1 MPTVFSRR
9 RFITRSAQ
17 LAFGASAAGSVLAAC
32 GSSGSAGTTTSGKTT
47 ITFWNAY
54 NTTDAE
60 NSTLLTK
67 VIPAFMKQHPTIT
80 VHSQNIPYQSLLQK
94 LIASVAGGNGPDL
107 VRSDIIWMPQLAKIG
122 ALYSTDD
129 IVAQRKN
136 EFYAGPL
143 ATCAYQG
150 RYYGLPLDTNTRVL
164 YYNKTLFTHAG
175 VSQPPTTTSDF
186 QAAAAK
192 ISALGK
198 NIFGY
203 AESGL
208 DPWNTLPW
216 IWSFGGSVTDANYTK
231 ATGYIN
237 SPQSVAALQFLL
249 DLYKNRELS
258 PSILGGN
265 SISPDDAFGKNETGL
280 IIDGPWVPP
289 TFQQGY
295 PHLQYGFSLMPAGP
309 SGHSASVV
317 GGEDIAIMQSSKNIE
332 AAKTFMQFM
341 TSEESQVMMGIVG
354 QMPVLKSLAN
364 DSRLPSYYRVYNQQ
378 LQTAYP
384 RPVTPN
390 YTKIETILT
399 DAFTSAFHNQASA
412 QAALNTAA
420 QQIDPL
426 LQG

>member
-1 MPTVFSRR
+1 MQTTLSRR
-9 RFITRSAQ
+9 RFLEQGAQ
-17 LAFGASAAGSVLAAC
+17 LALAASAAGSILAAC
-32 GSSGSAGTTTSGKTT
+32 GSSTTSTPSSTKTT

-54 NTTDAE
+54 NETDTE

-67 VIPAFMKQHPTIT
+67 VIPAFNKQYPNIT
-80 VHSQNIPYQSLLQK
+80 VRSQDIPYQSLLQK

-122 ALYSTDD
+122 ALVSTDD
-129 IVAQRKN
+129 IVAQRRS
-136 EFYAGPL
+136 EFYDGPL
-143 ATCAYQG
+143 ATCAYKG
-150 RYYGLPLDTNTRVL
+150 KYYGLPLDTNTRVV
-164 YYNKTLFTHAG
+164 YYNKTLFSQAG
-175 VSQPPTTTSDF
+175 VSQPPATTADF
-186 QAAAAK
+186 KAAASK

-203 AESGL
+203 AEGGL

-216 IWSFGGSVTDANYTK
+216 IWSFGGTVTDANYTK

-237 SPQSVAALQFLL
+237 APQSVAALEFLV
-249 DLYKNRELS
+249 DLYKNRDLS
-258 PSILGGN
+258 PSILGSGN
-265 SISPDDAFGKNETGL
+265 LSPDDALGKNQAGMIL
-280 IIDGPWVPP
+280 DGPWALP
-289 TFQQGY
+289 TLQQAY
-295 PHLQYGFSLMPAGP
+295 PNLQYGMALMPRGP
-309 SGHSASVV
+309 SGQSASVV
-317 GGEDIAIMQSSKNIE
+317 GGEDIAIMAASKNID
-332 AAKTFMQFM
+332 AAKAFMQFM
-341 TSEESQVMMGIVG
+341 TSEQAQVLMGITG

-364 DSRLPSYYRVYNQQ
+364 DSRLPSYFSIYDQQ

-399 DAFTSAFHNQASA
+399 DAFNRALRNQTSA
-412 QAALNTAA
+412 QAALDSAA